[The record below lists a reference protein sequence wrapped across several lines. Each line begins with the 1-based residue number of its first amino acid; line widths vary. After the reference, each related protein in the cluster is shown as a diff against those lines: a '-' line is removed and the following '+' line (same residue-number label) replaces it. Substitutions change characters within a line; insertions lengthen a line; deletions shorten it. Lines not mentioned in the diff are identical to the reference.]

1 MLTVAQC
8 SYSLCCPTSR
18 LCDLLSLYAL
28 PFPPL
33 SIPPPL
39 PSLCI
44 LPLSFPSLYLLPSP
58 LFSSPLFSPPLLFPP
73 LLFSL
78 LLQAMIVHH
87 TCALQM
93 FHARMHREKHALRR
107 RRSLVAERA
116 ISLAGVSSRPLG
128 FDNAGRGESER
139 QHCILLY
146 SNRLLLVHHL
156 LHTSDALFLFLFHHT
171 EYWRFPTSDHLFIR

>member
-1 MLTVAQC
+1 MNAYCLTPDVVLHHV
-8 SYSLCCPTSR
+8 SMTSLPSR
-18 LCDLLSLYAL
+18 PFLPSASFPSPPLHFLSFISLL
-28 PFPPL
+28 PFP
-33 SIPPPL
+33 S
-39 PSLCI
+39 
-44 LPLSFPSLYLLPSP
+44 
-58 LFSSPLFSPPLLFPP
+58 

-128 FDNAGRGESER
+128 FDNAGRGESDR
-139 QHCILLY
+139 LHCILMHSIL
-146 SNRLLLVHHL
+146 LLLVHHL
-156 LHTSDALFLFLFHHT
+156 PHMPNALFLFHHT

>member
-1 MLTVAQC
+1 MHIVLLLML
-8 SYSLCCPTSR
+8 SYIMSLW
-18 LCDLLSLYAL
+18 L
-28 PFPPL
+28 PFPL
-33 SIPPPL
+33 A
-39 PSLCI
+39 PS
-44 LPLSFPSLYLLPSP
+44 FRQHPSP
-58 LFSSPLFSPPLLFPP
+58 LLPFTFSPSSLSFISLLPFPS

-128 FDNAGRGESER
+128 FDNAGRGESDR
-139 QHCILLY
+139 LHCILMHSIL
-146 SNRLLLVHHL
+146 LLLVHHL
-156 LHTSDALFLFLFHHT
+156 PHMPNALFLFHHT